1 MNDNKLPEK
10 YVITIGRQM
19 GSGGRIVGRML
30 AERLGIPFY
39 DKELLMQAAVDAGLS
54 PEFFE
59 RNDEKRPSYLAAP
72 LTFSFGTGHLGWYDC
87 CSNDDALYT
96 AQCDFIRQIADNG
109 PCVIVGRSADY
120 VLRDRDNVVN
130 IFVHADIDDCVRRV
144 IERNPQFT
152 AEQARTFVEKSNKSR
167 AAFYNFYTEK
177 KWGHA
182 TSYDL
187 CLSSSVLAID
197 DIVGLTV
204 EYLHRRF
211 GKTTADNK

>member
-19 GSGGRIVGRML
+19 GSGGRIVGRKL
-30 AERLGIPFY
+30 AERLGIRFY

-72 LTFSFGTGHLGWYDC
+72 LTFSFGTGHLGWFDC
-87 CSNDDALYT
+87 GSNDDALYT
-96 AQCDFIRQIADNG
+96 AQCNFIRQIADNG

-120 VLRDRDNVVN
+120 VLRDEPNVVN
-130 IFVHADIDDCVRRV
+130 IFVHADIADCVRRV
-144 IERNPQFT
+144 MERNPQLT
-152 AEQARTFVEKSNKSR
+152 SEQARTFVEKSNKSR

-177 KWGHA
+177 RWGHA

-187 CLSSSVLAID
+187 CFNSSVLAID
-197 DIVGLTV
+197 DIVELTA

-211 GKTTADNK
+211 GKTAAINK